1 MVGFQMPPNI
11 LLNRILDTVIILMII
26 TLVMVKNTYAY
37 IDPGSG
43 SYLLQIVAAGLL
55 SSIFIIKKFWGD
67 IKKIVSSLLKKISGK
82 KNR

>member
-1 MVGFQMPPNI
+1 MSRNI
-11 LLNRILDTVIILMII
+11 LFGRIFDIVFILTILY
-26 TLVMVKNTYAY
+26 LVAIKNTYAY

-55 SSIFIIKKFWGD
+55 SSIFIIKKFWRN
-67 IKKIVSSLLKKISGK
+67 IKEFVSSLLRATSGK

>member
-1 MVGFQMPPNI
+1 MSRNI
-11 LLNRILDTVIILMII
+11 LFGRILDIALVLAILYLIS
-26 TLVMVKNTYAY
+26 VKNTYAY

-55 SSIFIIKKFWGD
+55 SSIFIIKKFWRN
-67 IKKIVSSLLKKISGK
+67 IKEFVSSLLRATSGK

>member
-1 MVGFQMPPNI
+1 M
-11 LLNRILDTVIILMII
+11 LLRILHSRIFDTVFILIILN
-26 TLVMVKNTYAY
+26 LAVAKNTYAY

-55 SSIFIIKKFWGD
+55 SGIFIVKKFWRN
-67 IKKIVSSLLKKISGK
+67 IKEFTSTLLRVLSGK

>member
-1 MVGFQMPPNI
+1 MSRNI
-11 LLNRILDTVIILMII
+11 LFGRILDIALVLVILYLIS
-26 TLVMVKNTYAY
+26 VKNTYAY

-55 SSIFIIKKFWGD
+55 SSIFIIKKFWRN
-67 IKKIVSSLLKKISGK
+67 IKEFVSSLLRATSGK

>member
-1 MVGFQMPPNI
+1 MSQNI
-11 LLNRILDTVIILMII
+11 LFGLITDNVLVLAILYLV
-26 TLVMVKNTYAY
+26 TLKNTYAY

-55 SSIFIIKKFWGD
+55 SSIFIIKKFWVN
-67 IKKIVSSLLKKISGK
+67 IKNFISSHLKLKSGK